1 MNYYTYAYLR
11 EDGTPYYIG
20 KGRKNRINNQHVNV
34 PVPPKDRRVYL
45 KQGLSEIDAYR
56 HEMYLID
63 VLGRKDLGTG
73 MLINRSPGGEGNSG
87 PRPSMKGK
95 NNPRYGKPSTIRGKI
110 WVNNGLDHK
119 MVFEDEIP
127 DGWVNGRLNVQENK
141 EQFRQQGLNNNP
153 NAKHYRIV
161 FIDGSEVECYQLSK
175 WARENNISYGICKA
189 ILRQTRY
196 NKRKYIKK
204 NASTNIKS
212 IHEVTTELLTSN

>member
-1 MNYYTYAYLR
+1 MDYYTYAYLR

-20 KGRKNRINNQHVNV
+20 KGRNNRIKNKHVNV
-34 PVPPKDRRVYL
+34 PVPPKDRRIYL

-95 NNPRYGKPSTIRGKI
+95 NHPRYGQPSNVLGTIWI
-110 WVNNGLDHK
+110 NNGKDHK
-119 MVFEDEIP
+119 MVFGDEIP
-127 DGWVNGRLNVQENK
+127 EGWVKGRLNVQSNK

-153 NAKHYRIV
+153 NAKTYRIRFRNGDV
-161 FIDGSEVECYQLSK
+161 VECHQLSK
-175 WARENNISYGICKA
+175 WGRENGIKYSA
-189 ILRQTRY
+189 LKSVLRRTRY
-196 NKRKYIKK
+196 NKNQQFYCKSSPVSHIE
-204 NASTNIKS
+204 S
-212 IHEVTTELLTSN
+212 IHVI